1 MYLKFWWA
9 FLVDKVCNF
18 LQGCKNW
25 NLPNNPR
32 IFKKIT
38 SQMQTRWLTIV
49 KILTLLLSYL
59 FYSYLHPAFIILT
72 NHWRQETC
80 PTYLPPTIFPI
91 TTFLILNNNTQQ
103 TLICF
108 SFFLRTS
115 SHSFTILPQ
124 RIQESSSRWLRLLEA
139 DELDTSE
146 EPLFLLDPFTD
157 LNDLLSV
164 SSNLEEKHQMVSRLS
179 KYSTDCSFHSYKIL
193 L

>member
-1 MYLKFWWA
+1 M
-9 FLVDKVCNF
+9 
-18 LQGCKNW
+18 
-25 NLPNNPR
+25 P
-32 IFKKIT
+32 
-38 SQMQTRWLTIV
+38 TRWLTIV

-72 NHWRQETC
+72 NHWRQQY
-80 PTYLPPTIFPI
+80 PTYLPSTIFPI
-91 TTFLILNNNTQQ
+91 TKTPILNNNTQQ

-164 SSNLEEKHQMVSRLS
+164 SSNLGEKHKMGFLTVKIFNTLL
-179 KYSTDCSFHSYKIL
+179 FHS
-193 L
+193 